1 MHDMESSVIW
11 FALVIAGMTLTMLM
25 PRITW
30 ESRGSKV
37 TQDNYEEAPMKP
49 LFTFMAGRER
59 AIQSADIIGFAAA
72 ILIATVAHGAVSE
85 STAAPSSNRSG
96 MVPLYADLG
105 SHHKRISTKVSAAQ
119 QYFDQGLRLVYGFN
133 HAEAIRSFSHA
144 AALDPTCAMCYW
156 GIALAHGPH
165 VNAPMDR
172 TSGVSAYQAVQK
184 ALSLL
189 SHATAHERA
198 YIEALAQ
205 RYEADPPTDRARLDA
220 MYSQAMKNV
229 ADSNPND
236 LDAATLYAESLMDLR
251 PWNYWHPD
259 GTPYPG
265 TTDIV
270 RQLVRVLA
278 RNPNHPGAC
287 HYYIHA
293 VEAVDPKTAVLCA
306 ERLARLMPGEG
317 HMVHMPAHIY
327 IRVGRWNDAVQ
338 ANQHAIHSDE
348 MFIEGQHP
356 TGVYPL
362 AYYPHNIHFLAFAS
376 TMAGR
381 SAQAIEAS
389 STLTSKV
396 NLDAAR
402 QVGMLQEMLPYHA
415 LTLTTFGKW
424 DEVLAEFLPPED
436 IRFSYAMAYYARGV
450 AHAAK
455 GEWAE
460 AQEALDK
467 VTASAL
473 ATAEGAEGKTALSIA
488 VHALSG
494 EIATRRGDLDA
505 GINHFRDATKIE
517 DAGLYFE
524 PPKWYYPIRHSLG
537 AALVKAG
544 HHAEAEKVY
553 REDLRRFP
561 ENGWSLF
568 GLAQALQA
576 QGKKKEAAAVRAR
589 FSRAWAGTDVT
600 LLASRF

>member
-1 MHDMESSVIW
+1 M
-11 FALVIAGMTLTMLM
+11 
-25 PRITW
+25 
-30 ESRGSKV
+30 
-37 TQDNYEEAPMKP
+37 YEESQQDRGMLIRASETAHKAT
-49 LFTFMAGRER
+49 LKGRRR
-59 AIQSADIIGFAAA
+59 AIKSPHIIGFAVAA
-72 ILIATVAHGAVSE
+72 LLAC
-85 STAAPSSNRSG
+85 AAPSSGTESTVAPAPPKSLSDT
-96 MVPLYADLG
+96 VPLYTNLG
-105 SHHKRISTKVSAAQ
+105 SHHKRISTRVPATQ

-133 HAEAIRSFSHA
+133 HAEAIRSFTRA
-144 AALDPTCAMCYW
+144 AELDSTCAMCYW
-156 GIALAHGPH
+156 GIALAYGPH
-165 VNAPMDR
+165 VNAPMDSA
-172 TSGVSAYQAVQK
+172 SGVAAYAAAQK
-184 ALSLL
+184 ALALK
-189 SHATAHERA
+189 SHATAPERA

-205 RYEADPPTDRARLDA
+205 RYEADPPADRAWLDTVYARA
-220 MYSQAMKNV
+220 MERV
-229 ADSNPND
+229 AKTYPKD

-251 PWNYWHPD
+251 PWNYWRPD
-259 GTPYPG
+259 GNPYPG
-265 TTDIV
+265 TKEIV
-270 RQLVRVLA
+270 RQLESVLS

-293 VEAVDPKTAVLCA
+293 VEAVNPQAAVPCA

-327 IRVGRWNDAVQ
+327 IRVGRWNDAIQ
-338 ANQHAIHSDE
+338 ANQHAIHTDE
-348 MFIEGQHP
+348 VFIDGQHP
-356 TGVYPL
+356 MGVYPL

-389 STLTSKV
+389 NTLTSKV

-402 QVGMLQEMLPYHA
+402 QVGLLQEMLPYHA

-424 DEVLAEFLPPED
+424 DDVLAEPLPPED

-455 GEWAE
+455 GQWVE
-460 AQEALDK
+460 AQAALDT
-467 VTASAL
+467 VTAINSATL
-473 ATAEGAEGKTALSIA
+473 EGADGKTALSVA

-505 GINHFRDATKIE
+505 GINHFREAVKIE

-544 HHAEAEKVY
+544 QHAEAEKVY

-561 ENGWSLF
+561 ENGWALF
-568 GLAQALQA
+568 GLAQALRA
-576 QGKKKEAAAVRAR
+576 QGKNTEADAAEAGFR
-589 FSRAWAGTDVT
+589 RAWVSTDVT
-600 LLASRF
+600 LTASRF